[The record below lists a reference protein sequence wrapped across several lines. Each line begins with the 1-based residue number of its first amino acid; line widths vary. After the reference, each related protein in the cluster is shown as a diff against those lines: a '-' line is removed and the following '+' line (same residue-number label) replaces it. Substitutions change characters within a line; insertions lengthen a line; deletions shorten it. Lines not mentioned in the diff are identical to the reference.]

1 MGKIRVQDLA
11 RMMSISNQDLV
22 FKMKS
27 IGVRVEGDDAHIDSE
42 TLQAI
47 IQGKK
52 LPHPREVILRD
63 EPTAA
68 EAQKKR
74 APAPA
79 PAPTNLRP
87 AINPLRPGRPRTLI
101 QKVEPRIQT
110 LPASERPERALAEAH
125 EASEALEAQN
135 AVEAAQVP
143 SEPRETAVAAP
154 DVLAPQAAPSET
166 APAPAQA
173 PHAPATEPIVA
184 PSTPTA
190 APSIPSTV
198 PNTPN
203 TPSTP
208 SSAPAA
214 PSTPANAP
222 SSAPSARPPYP
233 PQTPYRPNPGQGR
246 PAGPY
251 PRPGMSPGA
260 QRPGGSPGSQRP
272 PMSQRPGGPGGPGSS
287 GPGGP
292 GSTMSPRPI
301 SPRPVS
307 PRPPYM
313 PSGRPPGPTTSSPY
327 PPQRP
332 RPTGGPGGSD
342 PARSRPPFGGGAGA
356 GARPTTPAPERP
368 SLGMR
373 SDRPSGGGGGGDRD
387 KRGGINK
394 KPKKG
399 VPARPLA
406 PQADLTVFKGSLRG
420 LDVDEDVNN
429 PNERRRRRAQQRESD
444 RQGGASRSN
453 VLSFKGAPP
462 SGPVTIAEGMT
473 LREFADKLGVKV
485 KDLIKALFDR
495 GIMANINFV
504 VEPQLAQSLA
514 SSLGVETTVVSF
526 EQEIQL
532 KDELKRVESDAAAA
546 NGTQGGIGATGVNG
560 ATEPRGPVVTIMGHV
575 DHGKT
580 SLLDVIR
587 SSKVAEGESGGIT
600 QHIGA
605 YHVDI
610 RDRKIVFLDTPGH
623 EAFTMMRARGSKV
636 TDIVV
641 LVVAADD
648 GVMPQTLEAIDHARA
663 AKVPIVV
670 AINKIDKPNAN
681 PDRVKRELAERG
693 LQPEEW
699 GGDTVMVGVSALKRE
714 GIDSLLEMI
723 LLTSDLLELR
733 ANPTMRAQG
742 AVLEARKEVGRGI
755 IATVLIQNGTVKP
768 GDLYVTGATWGRVR
782 SMTDDRGQRIQI
794 AGPST
799 PVEISGFTD
808 LPNAGDLF
816 QVVEDEVKARSIAE
830 YRQQEERTK
839 GLNPVQ
845 RALSLEQLFGRIQA
859 GDVKDLAV
867 VLKADVQ
874 GSLEVLRET
883 LTKASTEKVKVQVI
897 LSGLGAITTNDVLL
911 AAASKAIIIGF
922 NVRPERTA
930 ADLADKEGVDIRL
943 HTVIYE
949 LLDELKKAMVGLLDP
964 TYREVSAGR
973 AEVRDTFKVPKIGTI
988 AGCHVLE
995 GAIPRAAPVRLV
1007 RDGRVIFEG
1016 KIGSLRRFKDD
1027 VSEVRSGFDC
1037 GIGIERFQDMKPGD
1051 IIEAYGREE
1060 VAATL

>member
-63 EPTAA
+63 EPAAA
-68 EAQKKR
+68 EVQRKR

-79 PAPTNLRP
+79 PAPSNLRP
-87 AINPLRPGRPRTLI
+87 PANPLRPGRPRTLI

-125 EASEALEAQN
+125 EASAA
-135 AVEAAQVP
+135 AEAAESQ
-143 SEPRETAVAAP
+143 SKETAVTA
-154 DVLAPQAAPSET
+154 VGPQV
-166 APAPAQA
+166 Q
-173 PHAPATEPIVA
+173 
-184 PSTPTA
+184 STD
-190 APSIPSTV
+190 S
-198 PNTPN
+198 
-203 TPSTP
+203 
-208 SSAPAA
+208 AA
-214 PSTPANAP
+214 PSTPDTPGITAPEPAPNA
-222 SSAPSARPPYP
+222 APTAPTPA
-233 PQTPYRPNPGQGR
+233 QTPAQTPAHTPAATPSQRPTGSPSYRPSGPGGR
-246 PAGPY
+246 PSGPY
-251 PRPGMSPGA
+251 PRPGMA
-260 QRPGGSPGSQRP
+260 PGSQRP
-272 PMSQRPGGPGGPGSS
+272 PMRPNTPGSTGPLPGSSLSQRP
-287 GPGGP
+287 
-292 GSTMSPRPI
+292 I
-301 SPRPVS
+301 APRPVS
-307 PRPPYM
+307 PRPPHM
-313 PSGRPPGPTTSSPY
+313 PSGRPAGPGASAPY
-327 PPQRP
+327 PGQRP
-332 RPTGGPGGSD
+332 RPTTPGASD
-342 PARSRPPFGGGAGA
+342 PSRSRPPFSGGAGA
-356 GARPTTPAPERP
+356 GARPAAPSSDRP
-368 SLGMR
+368 MVGR
-373 SDRPSGGGGGGDRD
+373 SDRPSGGGGGDRD

-399 VPARPLA
+399 APARPSL

-420 LDVDEDVNN
+420 LDVDEDVAN
-429 PNERRRRRAQQRESD
+429 PSARRRRRAQLRESD
-444 RQGGASRSN
+444 RQDGGDRGN

-495 GIMANINFV
+495 GIVANINFV

-526 EQEIQL
+526 EEEVQL
-532 KDELKRVESDAAAA
+532 KDEMKRAEGDAAS
-546 NGTQGGIGATGVNG
+546 GNG
-560 ATEPRGPVVTIMGHV
+560 AGVDTEPRGPVVTIMGHV

-580 SLLDVIR
+580 SLLDAIR

-605 YHVDI
+605 YHVDV

-623 EAFTMMRARGSKV
+623 EAFTMMRARGAKV

-663 AKVPIVV
+663 AKVPLVV

-733 ANPTMRAQG
+733 ASPTMRAQG

-782 SMTDDRGQRIQI
+782 SMTDDRGARIQI

-799 PVEISGFTD
+799 PVEVSGFTD

-830 YRQQEERTK
+830 YRQQEERTR

-859 GDVKDLAV
+859 GDVKDLPV

-874 GSLEVLRET
+874 GSLEVLRDT
-883 LTKASTEKVKVQVI
+883 LGKASTEKVKVQVI

-949 LLDELKKAMVGLLDP
+949 LIDELKKAMVGLLDP

-973 AEVRDTFKVPKIGTI
+973 AEVRDMFKVPKIGTI

-995 GAIPRAAPVRLV
+995 GTIPRAASIRLV

-1027 VSEVRSGFDC
+1027 VAEVRAGFDC
-1037 GIGIERFQDMKPGD
+1037 GIGIERFQDLKPGD